1 MLEFYKKNKYNKINI
16 VLAFIT
22 WFINIVFLIIG
33 IISKNNESNFYVSII
48 LAFIFPLIIPMIE
61 IVFKKRIPYLL
72 EIVVCIQ
79 TILALSISQTF
90 NMYEKWKNWDM
101 LLHGMMGLEGTI
113 IGYFICIIY
122 GGKDWN
128 FFKKAVFIIAFVLAF
143 ACLWEIMEY
152 TCDNIFNTD
161 FQKVFDPNE
170 KSGVSDTM
178 NDIII
183 ALIVCLVSVFICFID
198 NIIKKRLIN
207 YLNKTLDI
215 KELNGEDNNV

>member
-33 IISKNNESNFYVSII
+33 IILKNNESNFYVSII

-90 NMYEKWKNWDM
+90 NMYENWKNWDM

-122 GGKDWN
+122 GGTDWN
-128 FFKKAVFIIAFVLAF
+128 FFKKVVFIIAFVLAF
-143 ACLWEIMEY
+143 ASLWEIMEY

-207 YLNKTLDI
+207 YLNKTLNI